1 MTCFYPLLASYIL
14 SVSHSASFNVFRV
27 SYIYIDLDF
36 NNRNAQI
43 SILNCG
49 IPCKLL
55 TKNLSSERIIVFVC
69 ISLMPQYLVRYA
81 YCECPREMEGI
92 KNGMFSLA
100 GYDVVFVQEI
110 LIDQKK

>member
-1 MTCFYPLLASYIL
+1 MFLPITCF
-14 SVSHSASFNVFRV
+14 
-27 SYIYIDLDF
+27 IYFECFPFGFLQCVQSKLYLHNLDF

-49 IPCKLL
+49 ISCKLL

-69 ISLMPQYLVRYA
+69 ISLMPQYLMTYA
-81 YCECPREMEGI
+81 YCESPREMEGI

-100 GYDVVFVQEI
+100 DYDVVFVQEI